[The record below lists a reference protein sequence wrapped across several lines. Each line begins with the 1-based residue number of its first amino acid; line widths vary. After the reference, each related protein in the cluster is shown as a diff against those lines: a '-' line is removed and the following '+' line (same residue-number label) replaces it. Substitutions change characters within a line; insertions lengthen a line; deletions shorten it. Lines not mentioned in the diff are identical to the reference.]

1 MEDDIKALS
10 NHETFA
16 RFIQSIEAAREEA
29 IGDIGAAST
38 EHIQQLAGRIV
49 AYDDILK
56 MVNWEA
62 LRMRHQRITCL
73 VCYYKFIAIIQRIR
87 MDK

>member
-29 IGDIGAAST
+29 IGDIGSAST

-62 LRMRHQRITCL
+62 LRMRHQKSL
-73 VCYYKFIAIIQRIR
+73 V
-87 MDK
+87 

>member
-29 IGDIGAAST
+29 IGDIGAA
-38 EHIQQLAGRIV
+38 AGRIV

-62 LRMRHQRITCL
+62 LRMRHQKSL
-73 VCYYKFIAIIQRIR
+73 V
-87 MDK
+87 

>member
-16 RFIQSIEAAREEA
+16 RF
-29 IGDIGAAST
+29 AST

-62 LRMRHQRITCL
+62 LRMRHQKAL
-73 VCYYKFIAIIQRIR
+73 V
-87 MDK
+87 

>member
-29 IGDIGAAST
+29 ISDIGGASS

-62 LRMRHQRITCL
+62 LRIRHQEAL
-73 VCYYKFIAIIQRIR
+73 A
-87 MDK
+87 